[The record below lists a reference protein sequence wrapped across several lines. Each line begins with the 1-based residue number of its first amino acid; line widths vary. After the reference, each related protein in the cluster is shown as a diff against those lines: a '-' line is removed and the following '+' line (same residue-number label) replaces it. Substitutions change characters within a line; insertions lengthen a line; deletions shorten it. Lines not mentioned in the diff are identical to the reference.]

1 MNPSRNLTDIIW
13 LDRTDSTNNALRAMS
28 EGMDNLSVL
37 AAREQSSGRG
47 LGDHS
52 WCSDPGMNLT
62 FSMLLRPAALE
73 ARDLVCITCGTTLGI
88 RDYLLEKGV
97 MARIKWPNDIW
108 VEGRKI
114 CGILIENALHAQ
126 MIARSIIGVGFN
138 LNQTVWPA
146 DLPNPVSLK
155 QLTGEDYSPRAELED
170 LVQKIRRRLVLVDFP
185 DGRKELQ
192 EEFGKYV
199 FRLPSKP

>member
-114 CGILIENALHAQ
+114 CGILIENTLHAQ